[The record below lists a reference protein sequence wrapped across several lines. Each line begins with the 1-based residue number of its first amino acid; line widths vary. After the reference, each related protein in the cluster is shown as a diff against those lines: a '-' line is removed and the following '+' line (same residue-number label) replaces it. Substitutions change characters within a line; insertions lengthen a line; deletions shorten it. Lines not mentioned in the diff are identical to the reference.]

1 MSASSRAVRERA
13 PAMTTA
19 GWVWLFAGLYWAYCI
34 FWGVKGYFWARSS
47 TQWTIAGR
55 GLPLWLFL
63 LAATATSFS
72 GWTYVGH
79 PGLIAFDGIAYAFAS
94 FYVLTIPITATFFAK
109 RLWLLGRRYEFVTPG
124 DLYSYYYGA
133 EHGWGEAIR
142 WLIVLIAFLF
152 SSFYVAVQLVA
163 AGQIFA
169 ITTGVPVIVGSL
181 LLAAIVYFYVAAGGL
196 RSTAWVDALQAGLLW
211 VGIVLIGAVV
221 LNYFGGWD
229 AFTNQLRSL
238 GPEYL
243 EVPGAWK
250 PALIGETE
258 WTGVFQLT
266 YMFSLMGIMASPAFH
281 MWTFANRDPRPFPWQ
296 QVFASTLF
304 IGFALF
310 FFTAIQGL
318 GGRMLMDQG
327 VISPETDGQV
337 VPALIR
343 ELVGGPLAGVVIV
356 GALAAM
362 QSTGAAYMGTGASI
376 LMRDIYVR
384 YLRPDAGNSEQI
396 WVGRLLVLVILVVAL
411 GVAFTNEAAIV
422 LLGGLA
428 TAFGFLLYVPLL
440 DVLYLRRFT
449 APAVTFA
456 LAFGIVAVVAT
467 YSIDAIL
474 YPFNIHSAGWGGI
487 VGFGTAIVVT
497 WATRRREPSLR
508 PLAVEVRS
516 EMSQWLDDIDTP
528 TAREKSWRRVMW
540 VVVPLWFIFAIGPG
554 IVLGNNFISFAG
566 LPPVWAWQ
574 IVWWIIGFVMMW
586 ALAFKAGMSKPLATQ
601 IQRAHAETRPVVTE
615 VGLRRSRPATGEAG
629 ESGGS

>member
-1 MSASSRAVRERA
+1 
-13 PAMTTA
+13 MTTA

-34 FWGVKGYFWARSS
+34 FWGIKGYFWARSS
-47 TQWTIAGR
+47 TRWTIAGR

-109 RLWLLGRRYEFVTPG
+109 RLWMLGRRYEFVTPG

-133 EHGWGEAIR
+133 ERGWGETIR

-152 SSFYVAVQLVA
+152 SSFYTAVQLVA

-169 ITTGVPVIVGSL
+169 ITTGVPVLVGSI

-211 VGIVLIGAVV
+211 VGIVLIGSVV

-229 AFTNQLRSL
+229 AFTSQLRTL
-238 GPEYL
+238 GPDFL
-243 EVPGAWK
+243 EVPGAWR
-250 PALIGETE
+250 PTLIGDTE

-318 GGRMLMDQG
+318 GGRMLTNQG
-327 VISPETDGQV
+327 IISPENDGEV
-337 VPALIR
+337 VPAIIR

-396 WVGRLLVLVILVVAL
+396 WVGRLLVLAILVVAL

-440 DVLYLRRFT
+440 DVLYIRRFT
-449 APAVTFA
+449 APAVAFA
-456 LAFGIVAVVAT
+456 LAFGIVAVVVT
-467 YSIDAIL
+467 YSVDSLL

-487 VGFGTAIVVT
+487 VGFGTAIVIT
-497 WATRRREPSLR
+497 LATRRREPGLR
-508 PLAVEVRS
+508 PQAIEVRN
-516 EMSQWLDDIDTP
+516 EMSQWLDSTEAPTP
-528 TAREKSWRRVMW
+528 AEKSWRRVMW

-554 IVLGNNFISFAG
+554 IVLGNDFVSFAG

-586 ALAFKAGMSKPLATQ
+586 ALAFKAGMSKTREDQ
-601 IQRAHAETRPVVTE
+601 VQRAFDESRPVIME
-615 VGLRRSRPATGEAG
+615 VGLRGGQSAQRGRAAG
-629 ESGGS
+629 SGGGS